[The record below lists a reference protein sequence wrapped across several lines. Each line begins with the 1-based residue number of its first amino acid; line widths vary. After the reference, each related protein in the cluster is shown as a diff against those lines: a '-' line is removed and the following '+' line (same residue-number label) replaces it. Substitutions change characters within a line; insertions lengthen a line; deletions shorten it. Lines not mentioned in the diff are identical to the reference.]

1 MFITT
6 LDFNKVII
14 SPLVTPIERRKFVS
28 GLIISDTSI
37 VALPS
42 QPTSTARTSYTV
54 LLLLLSVTTSA
65 ISIVLL
71 QLSSYDTVLTITL
84 TIVITTSVV
93 SCIVV
98 TPTTTMIS
106 KSKIKLCVKHSVFKN
121 YFI

>member
-28 GLIISDTSI
+28 ELIISDTSI

-71 QLSSYDTVLTITL
+71 QLSSYDTVLTIAL

-98 TPTTTMIS
+98 VTP
-106 KSKIKLCVKHSVFKN
+106 HHHHDQ
-121 YFI
+121 

>member
-14 SPLVTPIERRKFVS
+14 FPLVTPIERRKFVS
-28 GLIISDTSI
+28 ELIISDTSI

-54 LLLLLSVTTSA
+54 LLLLLSVTASA

-71 QLSSYDTVLTITL
+71 QLSSYDTVLTIAAL

-98 TPTTTMIS
+98 TP
-106 KSKIKLCVKHSVFKN
+106 HHHHDQ
-121 YFI
+121 

>member
-14 SPLVTPIERRKFVS
+14 PLVTPIERRKFVS

-65 ISIVLL
+65 IPIVLL
-71 QLSSYDTVLTITL
+71 QLSSYDTVLTIAL
-84 TIVITTSVV
+84 TIVITTLVV
-93 SCIVV
+93 SCITA
-98 TPTTTMIS
+98 TP
-106 KSKIKLCVKHSVFKN
+106 HHHHDQ
-121 YFI
+121 